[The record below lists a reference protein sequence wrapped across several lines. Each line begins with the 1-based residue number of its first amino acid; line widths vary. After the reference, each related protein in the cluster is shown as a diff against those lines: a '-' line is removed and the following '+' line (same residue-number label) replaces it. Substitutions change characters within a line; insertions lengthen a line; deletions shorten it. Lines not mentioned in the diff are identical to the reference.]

1 MTEPSFNCCVVL
13 SSSVLWNPWIKKCK
27 AMADLGNDEYK
38 HMLCVDGAAIE
49 KPIALKPG
57 NEWTARVEYVVVP
70 STLSTDD
77 LSSY

>member
-1 MTEPSFNCCVVL
+1 
-13 SSSVLWNPWIKKCK
+13 
-27 AMADLGNDEYK
+27 MADLGNDEYK